1 MSKTTANS
9 SESIGYRELIR
20 GNRNFRLLWLG
31 QIISLLGDWFN
42 FVASA
47 SLIAI
52 LTQSGFAVGSLFVVR
67 MLAPFFISPIAGVV
81 ADRYNRKHTLIITDL
96 ARVIVAFGFLLV
108 RSADHV
114 WLLYVL
120 TALQLG
126 IGGFFFPTRNAILPD
141 VVSSQELGAANA
153 LGSATWSVMLALG
166 AAIGG
171 IVSGAWGI
179 YPAFVIDGLT
189 FLLSAAFI
197 ARIKLDVEPSLA
209 ASDKTMGGAFKE
221 YLDGL
226 RYLGRHTDTLVI
238 ALHKGAS
245 ALMMGSGSQVAMV
258 VIAKDIFVIGE
269 GGGISLGLML
279 GMGGI
284 GTGVGPIVARRFT
297 GDRDRPFAV
306 CHHFGLSDGC
316 YRASYRR
323 SDAPIRLGAF
333 GCHTP
338 WDWWG
343 NCLGVLD
350 TTVIASRSQSRART
364 GLLHRLCPFH
374 ADECCR
380 FCGRW
385 RGTRRFTEHPYNFLV
400 DGGFDGDPSG
410 SVGNMAGQ
418 KNKTQNVKRNA
429 RTQRL
434 KKWLM

>member
-1 MSKTTANS
+1 MSKTTANGS
-9 SESIGYRELIR
+9 GSIGYRELIR

-52 LTQSGFAVGSLFVVR
+52 LTQSGFAIGSLFVVR

-96 ARVIVAFGFLLV
+96 ARVVVAFGFLLV
-108 RSADHV
+108 RTADDV

-141 VVSSQELGAANA
+141 VVSSKELGAANA

-189 FLLSAAFI
+189 FLLSAVFI
-197 ARIKLDVEPSLA
+197 ARIKLDVEPVLA

-226 RYLGRHTDTLVI
+226 RYLGRHPDTLVI
-238 ALHKGAS
+238 ALHKAAS

-258 VIAKDIFVIGE
+258 TIAKDIFVIGE

-279 GMGGI
+279 GMGGV

-297 GDRDRPFAV
+297 GDQDRPLRYAIILGYLMGAIGLAIV
-306 CHHFGLSDGC
+306 APMVHFGWVL
-316 YRASYRR
+316 
-323 SDAPIRLGAF
+323 
-333 GCHTP
+333 
-338 WDWWG
+338 
-343 NCLGVLD
+343 LGVTLRGIGGGIVWVFSTQLLLHLAPNPVRGRVFSTDFALFTLMSAVGSAVAGGALD
-350 TTVIASRSQSRART
+350 ASLSIPTIFWWMAGLTVIPAVLWGIWLGKRT
-364 GLLHRLCPFH
+364 KR
-374 ADECCR
+374 
-380 FCGRW
+380 
-385 RGTRRFTEHPYNFLV
+385 
-400 DGGFDGDPSG
+400 
-410 SVGNMAGQ
+410 
-418 KNKTQNVKRNA
+418 KT
-429 RTQRL
+429 
-434 KKWLM
+434 

>member
-9 SESIGYRELIR
+9 SEPIGYRELIR
-20 GNRNFRLLWLG
+20 GNRNFRLLWFG

-96 ARVIVAFGFLLV
+96 ARVVVAFGFLLV
-108 RSADHV
+108 RSADDV

-189 FLLSAAFI
+189 FLLSAVFI
-197 ARIKLDVEPSLA
+197 ARIKLDVEPTLA

-226 RYLGRHTDTLVI
+226 RYLGRHPDTLVI

-245 ALMMGSGSQVAMV
+245 ALMMGSGSQVGMV
-258 VIAKDIFVIGE
+258 TIAKDIFVIGE

-279 GMGGI
+279 GMGGV

-297 GDRDRPFAV
+297 GDRD
-306 CHHFGLSDGC
+306 
-316 YRASYRR
+316 
-323 SDAPIRLGAF
+323 
-333 GCHTP
+333 
-338 WDWWG
+338 
-343 NCLGVLD
+343 
-350 TTVIASRSQSRART
+350 
-364 GLLHRLCPFH
+364 
-374 ADECCR
+374 
-380 FCGRW
+380 
-385 RGTRRFTEHPYNFLV
+385 
-400 DGGFDGDPSG
+400 
-410 SVGNMAGQ
+410 
-418 KNKTQNVKRNA
+418 
-429 RTQRL
+429 
-434 KKWLM
+434 